1 MSPTPT
7 SSPRQPGA
15 GAGAGVARHAAFKV
29 HRDSHSIHKATSP
42 LSSGSGSTNSSVSSS
57 SNAIITSSSHHRPAP
72 APQPPRRQQQQQQP
86 VIIYTHSPKVI
97 RTNPRDFMSIVHKL
111 TGLDSHGRG
120 ALPPVGRVNS
130 GSVVAAAPQDE
141 SSSSS
146 SKSCANTHATGP
158 PPYADS
164 QLMPPPLPAPPL
176 DAHFMAPDIPLLFA
190 PDAAASDLQQLCAP
204 RGLYGQFPPP
214 VDAVAAI
221 GPVMSTNMNSAASNG
236 GAVFSPS
243 MVETVRTFSGY
254 N

>member
-1 MSPTPT
+1 
-7 SSPRQPGA
+7 
-15 GAGAGVARHAAFKV
+15 
-29 HRDSHSIHKATSP
+29 
-42 LSSGSGSTNSSVSSS
+42 VSSS
-57 SNAIITSSSHHRPAP
+57 SNAIITSSSGHHRPAP
-72 APQPPRRQQQQQQP
+72 APQPPRRQQQQQP

-97 RTNPRDFMSIVHKL
+97 RTNPRDFMSIVQKL

-120 ALPPVGRVNS
+120 TPPPAGRINS
-130 GSVVAAAPQDE
+130 RPVVVAAPQDE

-146 SKSCANTHATGP
+146 SESCANNTHAAGP

-164 QLMPPPLPAPPL
+164 QLMPPPPPPPL

-190 PDAAASDLQQLCAP
+190 PDAAASDLQQLYAP

-221 GPVMSTNMNSAASNG
+221 GPVMSTNMNSIASNG

>member
-1 MSPTPT
+1 MSPT

-15 GAGAGVARHAAFKV
+15 GGGAGVARHAAFKV

-42 LSSGSGSTNSSVSSS
+42 LSSGSGSTNSSVSSP

-72 APQPPRRQQQQQQP
+72 APQPPRRQQQQQP
-86 VIIYTHSPKVI
+86 SRPW
-97 RTNPRDFMSIVHKL
+97 RAPS
-111 TGLDSHGRG
+111 
-120 ALPPVGRVNS
+120 AGRVNS

-146 SKSCANTHATGP
+146 SESCANTTHAAGP

-164 QLMPPPLPAPPL
+164 QLMPPLPAPPL

-214 VDAVAAI
+214 VDAVATI